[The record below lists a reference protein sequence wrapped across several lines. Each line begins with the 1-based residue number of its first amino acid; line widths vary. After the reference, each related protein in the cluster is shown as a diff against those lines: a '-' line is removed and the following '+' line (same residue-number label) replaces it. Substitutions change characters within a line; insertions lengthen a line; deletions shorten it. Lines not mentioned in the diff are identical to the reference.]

1 MGVNISSL
9 FSLTPNQTK
18 APRRLVLA
26 MLHALIYTLLVMLP
40 LCFFPDLE
48 KYRGLGPRNT
58 EG

>member
-1 MGVNISSL
+1 
-9 FSLTPNQTK
+9 
-18 APRRLVLA
+18 
-26 MLHALIYTLLVMLP
+26 MLHALVYTLLVMLP